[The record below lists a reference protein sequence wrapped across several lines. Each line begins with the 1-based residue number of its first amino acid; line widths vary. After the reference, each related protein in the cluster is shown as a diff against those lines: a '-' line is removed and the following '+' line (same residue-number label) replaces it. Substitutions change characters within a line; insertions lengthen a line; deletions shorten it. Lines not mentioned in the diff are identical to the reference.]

1 MGLTSDKLN
10 SYLTSKVEGTPNH
23 YKNKLVSLLIYLGS
37 SGIWSD
43 KIDKIKKKPL

>member
-23 YKNKLVSLLIYLGS
+23 YKNKLVSLSIYLLIHLSTRIG
-37 SGIWSD
+37 
-43 KIDKIKKKPL
+43 L

>member
-10 SYLTSKVEGTPNH
+10 SYLTSKVGGTPNH
-23 YKNKLVSLLIYLGS
+23 YKNKLVSLSIYLGS

>member
-23 YKNKLVSLLIYLGS
+23 YKNKLVSLLIYLLIHLS
-37 SGIWSD
+37 ARIE
-43 KIDKIKKKPL
+43 L